1 MLATA
6 LARPAPEGPPLD
18 PLDIVASTADA
29 AFGTDEEGRIVIW
42 NKAAERLLG
51 FAAERVLGKPCHEIL
66 CGRDVFGNR
75 FCDADCALNHMV
87 RRREAVRH
95 FEMRIRR
102 ESGEAL
108 SASFSLLAVPGAR
121 EGQYTLIHV
130 FRPVERRGE
139 ADELIRRI
147 LEGSP
152 APPLPV
158 PPDRRSAPAA
168 PPLTLTARE
177 IEILRLLS
185 GGTST
190 REIADSLFIS
200 VATARNHIQ
209 NILRKLEVHSKLEAV
224 ALALRNHLL

>member
-1 MLATA
+1 M
-6 LARPAPEGPPLD
+6 D

-42 NKAAERLLG
+42 NKAAEKLLG
-51 FAAERVLGKPCHEIL
+51 YPAGRVLGRPCHEIL
-66 CGRDVFGNR
+66 CGHDVFGNR

-87 RRREAVRH
+87 RRKEAVRH
-95 FEMRIRR
+95 FEMRIRK
-102 ESGEAL
+102 ESGELL
-108 SASFSLLAVPGAR
+108 SASFSLLVVPGAR

-130 FRPVERRGE
+130 FQPVERRAE

-152 APPLPV
+152 SPPLPV
-158 PPDRRSAPAA
+158 SPGGRGAPA
-168 PPLTLTARE
+168 PVPVTLTARE

-209 NILRKLEVHSKLEAV
+209 NILRKLDVHSKLEAV